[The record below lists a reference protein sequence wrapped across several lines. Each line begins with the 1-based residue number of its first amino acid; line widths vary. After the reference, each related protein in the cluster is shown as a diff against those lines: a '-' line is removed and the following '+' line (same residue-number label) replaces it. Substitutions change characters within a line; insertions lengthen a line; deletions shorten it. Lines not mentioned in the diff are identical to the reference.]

1 MKDGKI
7 ANVKFYG
14 DFFGPQDVSDV
25 AAALKDK
32 PYTSEAVKKT
42 LDAIDTNAYFTNIPK
57 EDVINLLVP

>member
-1 MKDGKI
+1 I

>member
-42 LDAIDTNAYFTNIPK
+42 LDANAYFTNIPK